1 LPPHSTTLTPPPTP
15 TRSRSKSR
23 HLARQT
29 ASRFTREAP
38 RSLVNAFHT
47 LVGNPTGYGTKAV
60 ASGVLNLCI
69 SVFAMVWVTIWGAQL
84 TSNLTVA
91 KLAVGVAGL
100 HELETAQ
107 LQLRTGPA
115 CSLGGAAYTG
125 WLKVRELP
133 QYPSAFPSPSPHPPP
148 SRALACSGTS
158 VISRAPGS
166 SLSPPAPPLPVQTN
180 YPLMDLN
187 EEGASISGMKDL
199 LESGAC
205 DSMLTILPAAT
216 RYTGSLASLVGAAGI
231 TMTGNPLKFGPQ
243 DFAVGVR
250 RDMPEVAEA
259 LSYWINAL
267 RLCQPGIKGSACEF
281 LLDAKG
287 MPMDDTH
294 PDGPQLGENMDILFR
309 KYHGSPVITKT
320 SDAIGPDNFILAF
333 VLAWGVCGLALLWE
347 LCQLRFRDRVIAL
360 ARGSGLWKCVTGEP
374 FNAINPK
381 TGNVSLKR
389 LRCTFKAR
397 TSPTT
402 PRSLPTSPRM
412 SHLPAAH
419 GCCTRACSMRTSP
432 PTHPRP
438 ASWRPSWTATL
449 TRAPMT
455 TRWSSAACVATWSA
469 PT

>member
-1 LPPHSTTLTPPPTP
+1 M
-15 TRSRSKSR
+15 
-23 HLARQT
+23 
-29 ASRFTREAP
+29 
-38 RSLVNAFHT
+38 VNAFHT
-47 LVGNPTGYGTKAV
+47 LVGNPTGYGTKAA

-91 KLAVGVAGL
+91 KLATGVAGL

-133 QYPSAFPSPSPHPPP
+133 LQTFPPLSPPT
-148 SRALACSGTS
+148 RALFGHLGHL
-158 VISRAPGS
+158 PGS
-166 SLSPPAPPLPVQTN
+166 SLSPAPPLPVQTN
-180 YPLMDLN
+180 YPLMELN

-250 RDMPEVAEA
+250 RDMPEVTEA

-267 RLCQPGIKGSACEF
+267 RLCQPGIKGSPCEF

-287 MPMDDTH
+287 VPMDDTH
-294 PDGPQLGENMDILFR
+294 PDGPRLGENMDILFR

-320 SDAIGPDNFILAF
+320 SDAMGPDNFILAF

-381 TGNVSLKR
+381 TGNVSLRR
-389 LRCTFKAR
+389 LRGTFKAR

-402 PRSLPTSPRM
+402 LRSLPMSPRI

-419 GCCTRACSMRTSP
+419 GCCPPVPCVPLCVPPRP
-432 PTHPRP
+432 PTP
-438 ASWRPSWTATL
+438 
-449 TRAPMT
+449 
-455 TRWSSAACVATWSA
+455 
-469 PT
+469 